1 MKNVVLLA
9 AVLPSFA
16 LAACATAP
24 HRVDQEEL
32 SPDYSG
38 RTYSDLLILGA
49 YEDRSFRVS
58 SETAFAEE
66 LKAKGVTATPSYPSI
81 PDLKSLENEAMIKEA
96 LASMSHD
103 ALLTVST
110 IDEGYDYEYDDYLET
125 RGLVY
130 LLGGEPGAGTDMG
143 SFISWAGSGSY
154 SLLIALWDTGTLE
167 PVWQVTTNSQSTGS
181 ESGDLKALSEFVVET
196 MRAKGLVQ

>member
-1 MKNVVLLA
+1 MLV
-9 AVLPSFA
+9 AVLPFLA

-24 HRVDQEEL
+24 HRVDQEEM
-32 SPDYSG
+32 SPGYSG
-38 RTYSDLLILGA
+38 RTYGDLLVVGV

-66 LKAKGVTATPSYPSI
+66 LEAKGVTAAPSYPSI
-81 PDLKSLENEAMIKEA
+81 PDLKTLDNESAIRGV
-96 LASMSHD
+96 LASTSHD

-110 IDEGYDYEYDDYLET
+110 IDEGYDYDYEDYAET
-125 RGLVY
+125 SGIVY

-154 SLLIALWDTGTLE
+154 SLLISLWDAGTLE
-167 PVWQVTTNSQSTGS
+167 PVWQVTTSSQSTGS
-181 ESGDLKALSEFVVET
+181 ESGDLAALSDFAVET
-196 MRAKGLVQ
+196 MRARGLVQ